1 MIPVS
6 GPAERG
12 PNRLVAKIRIVWNRR
27 RLVLLASVTGSIAA
41 LLIALVTPK
50 VYRASAQLMPPD
62 TQSGSGL
69 AMLTALS
76 AKTGSGLGTLAGDML
91 GMKSTGALFIG
102 IMRSQSVQEDLV
114 KKFDLRKVYG
124 QKLLMDARMTLD
136 QNTSSVEDRK
146 SGIITITVSD
156 RNPKRAADL
165 ANAYVD
171 KLNSLVVEL
180 STSSAHRERV
190 FLEERLTDV
199 KRDLDDASA
208 QLAQF
213 SSKNS
218 MIDIQQ
224 QGKATFDAAANLAGE
239 LIATQSQLEGLRQI
253 YTDNNVRVRELNARS
268 GELRKQLDRLS
279 GTKDAVVHADPPGKR
294 DDRIQL
300 QKKLIGERQAPS
312 DRSDPAKATSE
323 STVDPP
329 ANQSGNLPYPSIRQ
343 LPILGARYADYYRRA
358 KVQETLYELLTEQY
372 ELAKVEEAKETPS
385 VKILDPATLPE
396 KKSYPPR
403 LLFAEIGM
411 ALSFAL
417 SIAWILAVTHWQEID
432 PTDPQ
437 KLAVQEVF
445 AMIKSDTGWVTQ
457 YSEALKSRAVKIR
470 ERMLR
475 RGRAAERPE

>member
-41 LLIALVTPK
+41 LFIALVTPK